1 MNDRPTETSEPA
13 GVYALPQRAKEAR
26 LLARLNALTAHH
38 AAACSP
44 YARVLDSAGARRD
57 ATTLAEVPY
66 LAARLFKLARW
77 QSVPDADVFKVL
89 TSSGTTGEPSRVVLD
104 RATAAAQ
111 SRALATI
118 LQTFLGPSRLPMLL
132 IEEPGLAQQAAGHS
146 ARGAGAVGFSLL
158 GRDHTY
164 ALRPGLKPDVEAI
177 ERFAERHG
185 GGPVLLFGF
194 TFMVWQGLL
203 EALPAGRA
211 LFPQGI
217 LFHGGGWKKLAHRA
231 VDRATFAARCRDVL
245 GVTRVHDFYGMV
257 EQVGA
262 IFVACERGHLHAP
275 SLADVVVRDPLTF
288 APLGRGEV
296 GLIEVLSALPESYPG
311 HAILTEDLGRLLG
324 EDDCPCGRLGRHFE
338 VLGRQAGAEVRGCSD
353 TFQ

>member
-1 MNDRPTETSEPA
+1 MTDASVTEP
-13 GVYALPQRAKEAR
+13 GVYSLPQREKEAL
-26 LLARLNALTAHH
+26 LLARLNVLTEHH
-38 AAACSP
+38 AAACKP
-44 YARVLDSAGARRD
+44 YARLLEASGWRHEAQTLD
-57 ATTLAEVPY
+57 EVPF

-77 QSVPDADVFKVL
+77 QSVPDTEVFKVL
-89 TSSGTTGEPSRVVLD
+89 TSSGTTGAPSRVVLD
-104 RATAAAQ
+104 RATASAQ

-118 LQTFLGPSRLPMLL
+118 LQTYLGKARLPMLL
-132 IEEPGLAQQAAGHS
+132 IEQPGLAQDRAGFS

-158 GRDHTY
+158 GRDHTF
-164 ALRPGLKPDVEAI
+164 ALGPDMRPDLAAI
-177 ERFAERHG
+177 EAFAERHG

-203 EALPAGRA
+203 EALPRGRQP
-211 LFPQGI
+211 LFPHGV

-231 VDRATFAARCRDVL
+231 VDPATFSARCAEVL
-245 GVTRVHDFYGMV
+245 GVRRVHDFYGMV

-262 IFVACERGHLHAP
+262 IFVACEAGHLHAP
-275 SLADVVVRDPLTF
+275 SLADVVVRDPRTF
-288 APLGRGEV
+288 APLGVGEV

-324 EDDCPCGRLGRHFE
+324 ADSCPCGRLGRHFE